1 MNEKISNEEINVIK
15 TNEIQEET
23 KQEIFEKADEVTQ
36 NLENSE
42 ITLNS
47 NSLEATLNLEASGT
61 MQTSEVETS
70 SEDLVSAENIQSSEE
85 SSFEGV
91 PNCLSLTVK

>member
-23 KQEIFEKADEVTQ
+23 KQEIFEKADEVAQ

-47 NSLEATLNLEASGT
+47 NSL
-61 MQTSEVETS
+61 
-70 SEDLVSAENIQSSEE
+70 
-85 SSFEGV
+85 
-91 PNCLSLTVK
+91 